1 MYAWLVGLLVRRGF
15 RKLNAGDVSGAL
27 DKFAADAHFFFPGR
41 HSFAADLRDPE
52 QIRAWFE
59 RFVGLGPHFEIADV
73 IASGPPWNMRVG
85 VRFSDRIALPD
96 DTEYRNEG
104 MQYVRLRWGRVR
116 LDRIFLD
123 TQAVADADPLLAAT
137 AG

>member
-15 RKLNAGDVSGAL
+15 RRINAGDVSGAL
-27 DKFAADAHFFFPGR
+27 DMFASDAHFFFPGR

-96 DTEYRNEG
+96 GGEYRNEG
-104 MQYVRLRWGRVR
+104 MQYARIRWGRVR

-137 AG
+137 S